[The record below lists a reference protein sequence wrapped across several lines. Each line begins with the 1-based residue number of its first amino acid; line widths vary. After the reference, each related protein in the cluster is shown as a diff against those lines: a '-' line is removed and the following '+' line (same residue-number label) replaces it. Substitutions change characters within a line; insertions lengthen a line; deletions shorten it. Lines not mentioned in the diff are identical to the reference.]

1 MSYSGNVHEIS
12 FDEKQILLIG
22 TAHISQSSVDEVN
35 SVIDQERPDTVC
47 IELCSSRHQAML
59 DKDQWKNMDIYKV
72 VREGKSFLLF
82 ANLIMT
88 AFQKRLGSQLGVK
101 PGAEMLEAAN
111 AAERV
116 GAGLIL
122 ADRDIKITL
131 QRTWRGMTFWGKMKV
146 LSQLLASLFVREE
159 ISKEEIEKL
168 KESDALSE
176 AMQMLAEQSPEMKRI
191 LIDER
196 DQFMA
201 EKIKLAQGKR
211 IVAVVGAGHVKG
223 LTSELEREHNLD
235 ELETVP
241 PPGKIGTWLKWGIP
255 TLIVGLVAYGFF
267 TVETDVSI
275 EMIQRWFLINGTL
288 SAFGTAIAFGHPITI
303 ATAFVAAPFT
313 SLNPAVAAGW
323 VAGLVEAFLRKPQ
336 VRDFESLA
344 DDITHLRGFWQN
356 NITRILLVVMFAN
369 LGSAIGTFVGGF
381 AIASLL

>member
-1 MSYSGNVHEIS
+1 MTYSGNVHEILI
-12 FDEKQILLIG
+12 DEKQILLIG

-35 SVIDQERPDTVC
+35 DVIEQEKPDTVC
-47 IELCSSRHQAML
+47 IELCASRHQAMM
-59 DKDQWKNMDIYKV
+59 DKDQWKNMDIFKV

-101 PGAEMLEAAN
+101 PGAEMLAAVQ
-111 AAERV
+111 ASERV
-116 GAGLIL
+116 NSELLL
-122 ADRDIKITL
+122 ADRDVKITL
-131 QRTWRGMTFWGKMKV
+131 QRTWRGMPFWGRMKV
-146 LSQLLASLFVREE
+146 LSQLLASLFIREE

-176 AMQMLAEQSPEMKRI
+176 AMQMLADQSPDMKRI

-201 EKIKLAQGKR
+201 EKIRQAPGKR

-223 LTSELEREHNLD
+223 LTGELEREHNLA
-235 ELETVP
+235 ELETLP
-241 PPGKIGTWLKWGIP
+241 PPGKLGIWLKWGIP
-255 TLIVGLVAYGFF
+255 TLIVGLIGYGFF
-267 TVETDVSI
+267 AVDTDVSI

-288 SAFGTAIAFGHPITI
+288 SAIGTAIAFGHPITI

-323 VAGLVEAFLRKPQ
+323 VAGLVEAFLRKPR
-336 VRDFESLA
+336 VRDFENLA

-369 LGSAIGTFVGGF
+369 LGSAIGTFAGGF

>member
-1 MSYSGNVHEIS
+1 MTYSGNVHEILI
-12 FDEKQILLIG
+12 DEKQILLIG

-35 SVIDQERPDTVC
+35 DVIEQEKPDTVC
-47 IELCSSRHQAML
+47 IELCASRHQAMM
-59 DKDQWKNMDIYKV
+59 DKDQWKNMDIFKV

-101 PGAEMLEAAN
+101 PGAEMLA
-111 AAERV
+111 AAEASERV
-116 GAGLIL
+116 NSELLL
-122 ADRDIKITL
+122 ADRDVKITL
-131 QRTWRGMTFWGKMKV
+131 QRTWRGMPFWGRMKV
-146 LSQLLASLFVREE
+146 LSQLLASLFIREE

-176 AMQMLAEQSPEMKRI
+176 AMQMLADQSPDMKRI

-201 EKIKLAQGKR
+201 EKIRQAPGKR

-223 LTSELEREHNLD
+223 LTGELEREHNLA

-241 PPGKIGTWLKWGIP
+241 PPGKLGIWLKWGIP
-255 TLIVGLVAYGFF
+255 TLIVGLIGYGFF
-267 TVETDVSI
+267 AVDTDVSI

-288 SAFGTAIAFGHPITI
+288 SAIGTAIAFGHPITI

-323 VAGLVEAFLRKPQ
+323 IAGLVEAFLRKPQ
-336 VRDFESLA
+336 VRDFENLA

-369 LGSAIGTFVGGF
+369 LGSAIGTFAGGF

>member
-1 MSYSGNVHEIS
+1 MTYSGNVHEILI
-12 FDEKQILLIG
+12 DEKQILLIG

-35 SVIDQERPDTVC
+35 DVIEQEKPDTVC
-47 IELCSSRHQAML
+47 IELCASRHQAMM
-59 DKDQWKNMDIYKV
+59 DKDQWKNMDIFKV

-101 PGAEMLEAAN
+101 PGAEMLA
-111 AAERV
+111 AAEASERV
-116 GAGLIL
+116 NSELLL
-122 ADRDIKITL
+122 ADRDVKITL
-131 QRTWRGMTFWGKMKV
+131 QRTWRGMPFWGRMKV
-146 LSQLLASLFVREE
+146 LSQLIASLFIREE
-159 ISKEEIEKL
+159 ISKEEIENL

-176 AMQMLAEQSPEMKRI
+176 AMQMLADQSPDMKRI

-201 EKIKLAQGKR
+201 EKIRQAPGKR

-223 LTSELEREHNLD
+223 LTGELEREHNLA

-241 PPGKIGTWLKWGIP
+241 PPGKLGIWLKWGIP
-255 TLIVGLVAYGFF
+255 TLIVGLIGYGFF
-267 TVETDVSI
+267 AVDTDVSI

-288 SAFGTAIAFGHPITI
+288 SAIGTAIAFGHPITI

-336 VRDFESLA
+336 VRDFENLA

-369 LGSAIGTFVGGF
+369 LGSAIGTFAGGF

>member
-1 MSYSGNVHEIS
+1 MTHSDNVNEIV
-12 FDEKQILLIG
+12 FDEKKILLVG

-35 SVIDQERPDTVC
+35 KVIEQEQPDTVC
-47 IELCSSRHQAML
+47 IELCASRHQAMV
-59 DKDQWKNMDIYKV
+59 DKDQWKNTDIFKV
-72 VREGKSFLLF
+72 VREGKSFLLLS
-82 ANLIMT
+82 NLIMT

-101 PGAEMLEAAN
+101 PGAEMLAAIQASERIN
-111 AAERV
+111 AELQLV
-116 GAGLIL
+116 
-122 ADRDIKITL
+122 DRDVKITL
-131 QRTWRGMTFWGKMKV
+131 QRTWRGMPFWGRMKV
-146 LSQLLASLFVREE
+146 FSQLLASLFIREE

-176 AMQMLAEQSPEMKRI
+176 AMQMLADQSPDMKRI

-201 EKIKLAQGKR
+201 EKIRQAPGKR

-223 LTSELEREHNLD
+223 LSLELEREHNLA

-241 PPGKIGTWLKWGIP
+241 SPGKLGIWLKWGIP
-255 TLIVGLVAYGFF
+255 ALIIGLIGYGFYA
-267 TVETDVSI
+267 VDTDVSI

-288 SAFGTAIAFGHPITI
+288 SAIGTAIAFGHPITI

-323 VAGLVEAFLRKPQ
+323 VAGLVEAVLRKPQ
-336 VRDFESLA
+336 VRDFEDLA
-344 DDITHLRGFWQN
+344 EDITHLRGFWKN

-369 LGSAIGTFVGGF
+369 LGSAIGTFAGGF
-381 AIASLL
+381 AIAVLL

>member
-1 MSYSGNVHEIS
+1 MTYSGNVHEILL
-12 FDEKQILLIG
+12 DEKQILLIG

-35 SVIDQERPDTVC
+35 DVIEQEKPDTVC
-47 IELCSSRHQAML
+47 IELCASRHQAMME
-59 DKDQWKNMDIYKV
+59 KDQWKNMDIFKV

-101 PGAEMLEAAN
+101 PGAEMMAA
-111 AAERV
+111 AQASERV
-116 GAGLIL
+116 NAELVL
-122 ADRDIKITL
+122 ADRDVKITL
-131 QRTWRGMTFWGKMKV
+131 QRTWRGMPFWGRMKV
-146 LSQLLASLFVREE
+146 LSQLLASLFIREE

-176 AMQMLAEQSPEMKRI
+176 AMEMLADQSPEMKRI

-201 EKIKLAQGKR
+201 EKIRQAPGKR

-223 LTSELEREHNLD
+223 LTEELEREHNLA

-241 PPGKIGTWLKWGIP
+241 PPGKLGIWLKWGIP
-255 TLIVGLVAYGFF
+255 ALIVSLIGYGFF
-267 TVETDVSI
+267 AIDTDVSI

-288 SAFGTAIAFGHPITI
+288 SAIGTAIAFGHPITI

-336 VRDFESLA
+336 VRDFENLA

-369 LGSAIGTFVGGF
+369 LGSAIGTFAGGF

>member
-1 MSYSGNVHEIS
+1 MTYSGNVHEILI
-12 FDEKQILLIG
+12 DEKQILLIG

-35 SVIDQERPDTVC
+35 DVIEQEKPDTVC
-47 IELCSSRHQAML
+47 IELCASRHQAMMG
-59 DKDQWKNMDIYKV
+59 KDQWKNMDIFKV

-101 PGAEMLEAAN
+101 PGAEMLAA
-111 AAERV
+111 AQASERV
-116 GAGLIL
+116 NSELLL
-122 ADRDIKITL
+122 ADRDVKITL
-131 QRTWRGMTFWGKMKV
+131 QRTWRGMPFWGRMKV
-146 LSQLLASLFVREE
+146 LSQLLASLFIREE

-176 AMQMLAEQSPEMKRI
+176 AMQILADQSPEMKRI

-201 EKIKLAQGKR
+201 EKIRQAPGKR

-223 LTSELEREHNLD
+223 LTGELEREHNLA
-235 ELETVP
+235 ELETLP
-241 PPGKIGTWLKWGIP
+241 PPGKLGIWLKWGIP
-255 TLIVGLVAYGFF
+255 TLIVGLIGYGFF
-267 TVETDVSI
+267 AVDTDVSI

-288 SAFGTAIAFGHPITI
+288 SAIGTAIAFGHPITV

-336 VRDFESLA
+336 VRDFENLA

-369 LGSAIGTFVGGF
+369 LGSAIGTFAGGF

>member
-1 MSYSGNVHEIS
+1 MTYSGNVHEILL
-12 FDEKQILLIG
+12 DEKQILLIG

-35 SVIDQERPDTVC
+35 DVIEQEKPDTVC
-47 IELCSSRHQAML
+47 IELCASRHQAMM
-59 DKDQWKNMDIYKV
+59 DKDQWKNMDIFKV

-101 PGAEMLEAAN
+101 PGAEMLAA
-111 AAERV
+111 AQASERV
-116 GAGLIL
+116 NAELVL
-122 ADRDIKITL
+122 ADRDVKVTL
-131 QRTWRGMTFWGKMKV
+131 QRTWRGMPFWARMKV
-146 LSQLLASLFVREE
+146 LSQLLASLFIREE

-176 AMQMLAEQSPEMKRI
+176 SMEMLADQSPEMKRI

-201 EKIKLAQGKR
+201 EKIRQAPGKR

-223 LTSELEREHNLD
+223 LTEELEREHNLA

-241 PPGKIGTWLKWGIP
+241 PPGKLGIWLKWGIP
-255 TLIVGLVAYGFF
+255 ALIVSLIGYGFF
-267 TVETDVSI
+267 AIDTDVSI

-288 SAFGTAIAFGHPITI
+288 SAIGTALAFGHPITI

-336 VRDFESLA
+336 VRDFENLA

-369 LGSAIGTFVGGF
+369 LGSAIGTFAGGF

>member
-1 MSYSGNVHEIS
+1 MTYSGNVHEILL
-12 FDEKQILLIG
+12 DEKQILLIG

-35 SVIDQERPDTVC
+35 DVIEQEKPDTVC
-47 IELCSSRHQAML
+47 IELCASRHQAMME
-59 DKDQWKNMDIYKV
+59 KDQWKNMDIFKV

-101 PGAEMLEAAN
+101 PGAEMLAA
-111 AAERV
+111 AQASERV
-116 GAGLIL
+116 NAELVL
-122 ADRDIKITL
+122 ADRDVKVTL
-131 QRTWRGMTFWGKMKV
+131 QRTWRGMPFWARMKV
-146 LSQLLASLFVREE
+146 LSQLLASLFIREE

-176 AMQMLAEQSPEMKRI
+176 AMEMLADQSPEMKRI

-201 EKIKLAQGKR
+201 EKIRQAPGKR

-223 LTSELEREHNLD
+223 LTEELEREHNLA

-241 PPGKIGTWLKWGIP
+241 PPGKLGIWLKWGIP
-255 TLIVGLVAYGFF
+255 ALIVSLIGYGFF
-267 TVETDVSI
+267 AIDTDVSI

-288 SAFGTAIAFGHPITI
+288 SAIGTALAFGHPITI

-336 VRDFESLA
+336 VRDFENLA

-369 LGSAIGTFVGGF
+369 LGSAIGTFAGGF

>member
-1 MSYSGNVHEIS
+1 MTYSGNVHEILI
-12 FDEKQILLIG
+12 DEKQILLIG

-35 SVIDQERPDTVC
+35 DVIEQEKPDTVC
-47 IELCSSRHQAML
+47 IELCSSRHQAMM
-59 DKDQWKNMDIYKV
+59 DKDQWKNMDIFKV

-101 PGAEMLEAAN
+101 PGAEMLA
-111 AAERV
+111 AAEASERV
-116 GAGLIL
+116 NSELLL
-122 ADRDIKITL
+122 ADRDVKITL
-131 QRTWRGMTFWGKMKV
+131 QRTWRGMPFWGRMKV
-146 LSQLLASLFVREE
+146 LSQLLASLFIREE

-176 AMQMLAEQSPEMKRI
+176 AMQMLTDQSPDMKRI

-201 EKIKLAQGKR
+201 EKIRQAPGKR

-223 LTSELEREHNLD
+223 LTGELEREHNLA

-241 PPGKIGTWLKWGIP
+241 PPGKLGIWLKWGIP
-255 TLIVGLVAYGFF
+255 TLIVGLIGYGFF
-267 TVETDVSI
+267 AVDPDVSI

-288 SAFGTAIAFGHPITI
+288 SAIGTAIAFGHPITI

-323 VAGLVEAFLRKPQ
+323 IAGLVEAFLRKPQ
-336 VRDFESLA
+336 VRDFENLA

-369 LGSAIGTFVGGF
+369 LGSAIGTFAGGF

>member
-1 MSYSGNVHEIS
+1 MTYSGNVHEILI
-12 FDEKQILLIG
+12 DEKQILLIG

-35 SVIDQERPDTVC
+35 DVIEQEKPDTVC
-47 IELCSSRHQAML
+47 IELCASRHQAMM
-59 DKDQWKNMDIYKV
+59 DKDQWKNMDIFKV

-101 PGAEMLEAAN
+101 PGAEMLAA
-111 AAERV
+111 AQASERV
-116 GAGLIL
+116 NSELLL
-122 ADRDIKITL
+122 ADRDVKITL
-131 QRTWRGMTFWGKMKV
+131 QRTWRGMPFWGRMKV
-146 LSQLLASLFVREE
+146 LSQLLASLFIREE

-176 AMQMLAEQSPEMKRI
+176 AMQMLADQSPDMKRI

-201 EKIKLAQGKR
+201 EKIRQAPGKR

-223 LTSELEREHNLD
+223 LTGELEREHNLA
-235 ELETVP
+235 ELETLP
-241 PPGKIGTWLKWGIP
+241 PPGKLGIWLKWGIP
-255 TLIVGLVAYGFF
+255 TLIVGLIGYGFF
-267 TVETDVSI
+267 AVDTDVSI

-288 SAFGTAIAFGHPITI
+288 SAIGTAIAFGHPITI

-336 VRDFESLA
+336 VRDFENLA

-369 LGSAIGTFVGGF
+369 LGSAIGTFAGGF

>member
-1 MSYSGNVHEIS
+1 MTYSGNVHEILI
-12 FDEKQILLIG
+12 DEKQILLIG

-35 SVIDQERPDTVC
+35 DVIEQEKPDTVC
-47 IELCSSRHQAML
+47 IELCSSRHQAMM
-59 DKDQWKNMDIYKV
+59 DKDQWKNMDIFKV

-101 PGAEMLEAAN
+101 PGAEMLA
-111 AAERV
+111 AAEASERV
-116 GAGLIL
+116 NSELLL
-122 ADRDIKITL
+122 ADRDVKITL
-131 QRTWRGMTFWGKMKV
+131 QRTWRGMPFWGRMKV
-146 LSQLLASLFVREE
+146 LSQLLVSLFIREE

-176 AMQMLAEQSPEMKRI
+176 AIQMLTDQSPDMKRI

-201 EKIKLAQGKR
+201 EKIRQAPGKR

-223 LTSELEREHNLD
+223 LSGELEREHNLA

-241 PPGKIGTWLKWGIP
+241 PPGKLGIWLKWGIP
-255 TLIVGLVAYGFF
+255 TLIVGLIGYGFF
-267 TVETDVSI
+267 AVDPDVSI

-288 SAFGTAIAFGHPITI
+288 SAIGTAIAFGHPITI

-336 VRDFESLA
+336 VRDFENLA

-369 LGSAIGTFVGGF
+369 LGSAIGTFAGGF

>member
-1 MSYSGNVHEIS
+1 MTYSGNVHEILL
-12 FDEKQILLIG
+12 DEKQILLIG

-35 SVIDQERPDTVC
+35 DVIEQEKPDTVC
-47 IELCSSRHQAML
+47 IELCASRHQAMME
-59 DKDQWKNMDIYKV
+59 KDQWKNMDIFKV

-101 PGAEMLEAAN
+101 PGAEMMAA
-111 AAERV
+111 AQASERV
-116 GAGLIL
+116 NAELVL
-122 ADRDIKITL
+122 ADRDVKITL
-131 QRTWRGMTFWGKMKV
+131 QRTWRGMPFWGRMKV
-146 LSQLLASLFVREE
+146 LSQLLASLFIREE

-176 AMQMLAEQSPEMKRI
+176 AMEMLAEQTPEMKRI

-201 EKIKLAQGKR
+201 EKIRQAPGKR

-223 LTSELEREHNLD
+223 LTEELEREHNLA

-241 PPGKIGTWLKWGIP
+241 PPGKLGIWLKWGIP
-255 TLIVGLVAYGFF
+255 ALIVSLIGYGFF
-267 TVETDVSI
+267 AIDTDVSI

-288 SAFGTAIAFGHPITI
+288 SAIGTAIAFGHPITI

-336 VRDFESLA
+336 VRDFENLA

-369 LGSAIGTFVGGF
+369 LGSAIGTFAGGF